1 MPEVADR
8 LSPEAVLA
16 LLKGRRSIR
25 RYRPDSVP
33 DEMVEQLLEAGRWAP
48 SASNRQPWTFI
59 VIRDEAVRREV
70 ARHAAYYLGRWA
82 HVAEAPLLI
91 VLCGDAG
98 NRIYRR
104 FLHEDVALAG
114 SQIMLQAEALGL
126 GTCWIGGLDR
136 KAIGGVLKLPDHME
150 IVGLLTVGFP
160 AEDPRP
166 RPRKPLER
174 IAHYD
179 VYGNLGDR
187 VSAEPGQVPG
197 GLLGKLL
204 RRVRVNFRP
213 PGR

>member
-1 MPEVADR
+1 M
-8 LSPEAVLA
+8 LTMIEAVQQ
-16 LLKGRRSIR
+16 RRSIR
-25 RYRPDSVP
+25 SFKNIPVP
-33 DEMVEQLLEAGRWAP
+33 QDMILHMLEAARLAP
-48 SASNRQPWTFI
+48 SASNRQPWIFI

-70 ARHAAYYLGRWA
+70 ARHAAYYLVRWT

-98 NRIYRR
+98 NRIYRQ

-114 SQIMLQAEALGL
+114 SQIMLQAKALGL

-136 KAIGGVLKLPDHME
+136 KAIGGVLKLPDHIE